1 MTAKSF
7 GPYSPIRGAGDAY
20 YVSGQVGINPE
31 TKTASSDVSEQTR
44 QVLENMRAVLQTE
57 GLGMNHVVKCGIFV
71 TDIGDFA
78 KVSAVYE
85 TFFEA
90 PRPARSTVGVNE
102 LPRVA
107 GDTPILIEID
117 AVAHRG

>member
-1 MTAKSF
+1 MTAQSF
-7 GPYSPIRGAGDAY
+7 GPYSPIRKAGDAY
-20 YVSGQVGINPE
+20 YVSGQVGVNPE

-44 QVLENMRAVLQTE
+44 RVLENMRAVLQTE
-57 GLGMNHVVKCGIFV
+57 GLSMNDVVKCGIFV

-78 KVSAVYE
+78 KVNAVYE

-90 PRPARSTVGVNE
+90 PRPARSTVCVNE

-107 GDTPILIEID
+107 GNTPILIEID
-117 AVAHRG
+117 AVAYRG